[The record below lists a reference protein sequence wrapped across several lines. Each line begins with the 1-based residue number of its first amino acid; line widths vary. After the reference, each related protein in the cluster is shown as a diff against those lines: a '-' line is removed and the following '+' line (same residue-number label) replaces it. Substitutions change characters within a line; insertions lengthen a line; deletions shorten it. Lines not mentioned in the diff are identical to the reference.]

1 MLSQHCLT
9 TSWRMRGTCSFYEM
23 ECPCPSLSV
32 HCVSHGA
39 MTAVTA
45 ENGDIFGGQS
55 YRHLAGFRRASK
67 WLCFLTTCL
76 AFALGVGVGVAL
88 LPVLYG
94 SSPFVNEISNN
105 STVMASWPIVQDS
118 PTPTIVDVPLNLSL
132 TKRNTSSIPVRMSAR
147 MKTHLSKKEK
157 ERQQST
163 RRKTLDL
170 KSNLTDVN
178 STTEEDAATVDVVSF
193 VQPQTAWTPAANEDG
208 RKLTTVL
215 GEAVKGIFWSQEVED
230 ILPTG
235 FDERNA
241 KEWRDFSHQSS
252 VQRVEE
258 GCGRMQNRLVTFEN
272 GRQSCCR
279 YRQNYDQIQGEIFSF
294 YLSRLLGLRNL
305 PPSSVGLVRP
315 RERQWMN
322 VQSSLSQAQWA
333 ENRPV
338 VYTQFLNDL
347 EPAYIPVQ
355 FRGRNRHLNPMD
367 VQHHRLQEN
376 VDRNELIT
384 LAQWSDLLIFDYLTA
399 NLDRMVN
406 NLYNMQWNPAMMD
419 SPAHNLAR
427 DSRTGLLVFLDN
439 ESGLLHGYRLL
450 DKYDIYHKSLLDS
463 LCVFRRTTVESL
475 RQLQSQKNVGNL
487 LRDMLKTRDQSVVDF
502 LPFLPEKSIKTL
514 NYRIE
519 QVLDQVAKCQSLYG
533 S

>member
-1 MLSQHCLT
+1 
-9 TSWRMRGTCSFYEM
+9 
-23 ECPCPSLSV
+23 
-32 HCVSHGA
+32 
-39 MTAVTA
+39 MTAGTA
-45 ENGDIFGGQS
+45 ENGDAFGGQS
-55 YRHLAGFRRASK
+55 YRHVAGNRRASK

-94 SSPFVNEISNN
+94 SSPFVNEINNN
-105 STVMASWPIVQDS
+105 STAVMTPWSIVPDSS
-118 PTPTIVDVPLNLSL
+118 PTIADGPLNLTS
-132 TKRNTSSIPVRMSAR
+132 KGNTSSIPVRMSPLK
-147 MKTHLSKKEK
+147 MKAHLTKKEK
-157 ERQQST
+157 ERQST

-178 STTEEDAATVDVVSF
+178 STTEEEDAAAAATVDVVSF
-193 VQPQTAWTPAANEDG
+193 VQPQTAWTSLPAANEDG
-208 RKLTTVL
+208 RSLTTTVL

-230 ILPTG
+230 SLPTG
-235 FDERNA
+235 FDELNA

-322 VQSSLSQAQWA
+322 VQSSLSQAQWT

-338 VYTQFLNDL
+338 VHTQFLNDL

-355 FRGRNRHLNPMD
+355 FRGRDRHLNPLD
-367 VQHHRLQEN
+367 VQHHRLQEK
-376 VDRNELIT
+376 VDRSELIT

-450 DKYDIYHKSLLDS
+450 DKYDIYHKNLLES

-475 RQLQSQKNVGNL
+475 RQLQSQKNVGHL